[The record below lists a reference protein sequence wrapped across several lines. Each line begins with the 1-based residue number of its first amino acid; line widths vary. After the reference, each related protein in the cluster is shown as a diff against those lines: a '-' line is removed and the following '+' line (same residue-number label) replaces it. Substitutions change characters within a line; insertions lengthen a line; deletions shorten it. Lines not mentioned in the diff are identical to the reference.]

1 MPVALVVAILLL
13 AGCGSVGISSAW
25 QAHCPQG
32 NYASQSLDEW
42 FRPSWD
48 VTQGPH
54 GPQVEGYIHNK
65 FGAGA
70 EQMLVAVERLD
81 ASGQAVGCLMAWVTG
96 TVPPHSRAYFAAP
109 VPDARAQYRVHI
121 LSFNWASKGGP

>member
-1 MPVALVVAILLL
+1 MYVARVVAILLL
-13 AGCGSVGISSAW
+13 AGCGSVSVSSAW
-25 QAHCPQG
+25 QAHCPPG

-65 FGAGA
+65 FGAARNRCSWLSSGST
-70 EQMLVAVERLD
+70 RL
-81 ASGQAVGCLMAWVTG
+81 GW
-96 TVPPHSRAYFAAP
+96 PWAA
-109 VPDARAQYRVHI
+109 
-121 LSFNWASKGGP
+121 